1 MRQMT
6 EAQWRAFVMTGTRTG
21 KLAVTRQDG
30 RAHVTAIWFVTHGD
44 ELVFIPPMGGGMQR
58 EEVR

>member
-1 MRQMT
+1 MT

-44 ELVFIPPMGGGMQR
+44 ELVFTTHESSVKAKALR
-58 EEVR
+58 RD